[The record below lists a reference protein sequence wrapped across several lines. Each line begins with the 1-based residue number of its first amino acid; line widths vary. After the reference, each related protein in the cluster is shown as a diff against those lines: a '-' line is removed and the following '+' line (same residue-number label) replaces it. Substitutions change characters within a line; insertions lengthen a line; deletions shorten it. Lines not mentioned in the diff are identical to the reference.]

1 MGGQQVIQKG
11 GGNSIEGKEAKLAS
25 NKIITS
31 GAGVKKPVAHL
42 Q

>member
-1 MGGQQVIQKG
+1 MASVESKD
-11 GGNSIEGKEAKLAS
+11 AKLAS

-42 Q
+42 